1 MTSHFQDV
9 GGIRIHY
16 LKDRG
21 GEPTLLFL
29 PGLSATADMLVK
41 VIRSG
46 LSPRFRCL
54 AMDLR
59 GRGQTDAPPAG
70 LDPSEPARNYTMAD
84 HAGDVLA
91 FIDALGISQPILVG
105 HSFGGMLALYL
116 ASKHPKRFPRI
127 FVLDAAVSLATPA
140 VRDLLR
146 PMLERLGAVAPS
158 WGAYLDAVKN
168 LPYLRD
174 RWDPSLERYFRR
186 YVEIDDAGRVRQ
198 RVDPAAIQAAIEG
211 ILAED
216 WPSIVRSIRRH
227 VISIYAMDP
236 YGPPG
241 SPPFLPGAD
250 AVATVELLPRGKGTI
265 VPVRGNH
272 ITMLFGDHAAEVAE
286 AIDSIVTVLA
296 LGGSRR
302 QERE

>member
-1 MTSHFQDV
+1 MTSHFHDV

-16 LKDRG
+16 LADRG

-29 PGLSATADMLVK
+29 PGLSATADMMVK

-46 LSPRFRCL
+46 LSPKFRCL

-59 GRGQTDAPPAG
+59 GRGQSDAPPAG

-84 HAGDVLA
+84 HAGDVLGLL
-91 FIDALGISQPILVG
+91 DALGILQPVLVG

-116 ASKHPKRFPRI
+116 ASNFPERFPRI
-127 FVLDAAVSLATPA
+127 VVLDAAVALATPT

-158 WGAYLDAVKN
+158 WDAYLEAVKN

-174 RWDPSLERYFRR
+174 GWDPSIEGYFRA
-186 YVEIDDAGRVRQ
+186 YVEIDAAGRVRQ
-198 RVDPAAIQAAIEG
+198 RVDPEAIQAAIEG
-211 ILAED
+211 VLAED
-216 WPSIVRSIRRH
+216 WPSIVRSIHQH
-227 VISIYAMDP
+227 VILINAMDP

-241 SPPFLPGAD
+241 SPPFLPGND
-250 AVATVELLPRGKGTI
+250 AVATLELLPRVKGTI

-272 ITMLFGDHAAEVAE
+272 ITMLFGDHAEEVAE
-286 AIDSIVTVLA
+286 AIDSIVTVMA
-296 LGGSRR
+296 IGESWAD
-302 QERE
+302 ERE